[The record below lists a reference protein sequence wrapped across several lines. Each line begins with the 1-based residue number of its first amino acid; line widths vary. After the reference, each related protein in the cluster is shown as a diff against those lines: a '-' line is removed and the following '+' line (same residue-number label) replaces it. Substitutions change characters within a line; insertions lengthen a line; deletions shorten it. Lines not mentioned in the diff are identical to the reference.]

1 MLIATLLLAAFQ
13 ATPPSTTPSEV
24 IKPSSAAPVTP
35 KEALALAF
43 PKCKIE
49 RVVHYPDKKQKARAG
64 KLVGTKV
71 TTKTVR
77 AYRATQEGKLIG
89 TGYFDSHKIRTK
101 AQTLFVVV
109 APDQTVAR
117 VEVLRF
123 DEPPEYKPKAKW
135 FAKFKG
141 QKLDK
146 KLQVKQNIP
155 TLTGATLSARA
166 TVTAVRRVLAWHQ
179 IFYPAPAPSKPV
191 VKPAQKPA
199 KDGAHPIR

>member
-1 MLIATLLLAAFQ
+1 MLIATLLMAACQ
-13 ATPPSTTPSEV
+13 ATTTEATPADA
-24 IKPSSAAPVTP
+24 KAASATAPVTP

-49 RVVHYPDKKQKARAG
+49 RVVHYPDKKQKASAG

-71 TTKTVR
+71 STKTVR
-77 AYRATQEGKLIG
+77 AYRATKEGKLVG

-109 APDQTVAR
+109 APDHTIAR

-146 KLQVKQNIP
+146 KLQIKQNIP
-155 TLTGATLSARA
+155 RLTGATLSARA
-166 TVTAVRRVLAWHQ
+166 TTTAVRRVLAWHQ
-179 IFYPAPAPSKPV
+179 IFYPAPPKASK
-191 VKPAQKPA
+191 KT
-199 KDGAHPIR
+199 DGDDLNPKR